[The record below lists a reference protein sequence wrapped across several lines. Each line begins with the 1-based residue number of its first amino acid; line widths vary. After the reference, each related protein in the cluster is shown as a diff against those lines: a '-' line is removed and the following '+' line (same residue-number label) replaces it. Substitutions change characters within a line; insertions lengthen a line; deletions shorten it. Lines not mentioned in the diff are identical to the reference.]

1 MTSHEY
7 LQSLSSH
14 LKSLPAE
21 AREEILLEISSHIQD
36 SLTQPGANLDEILAR
51 LGTPER
57 VAAAYRDN
65 ILLRRARRSFSPV
78 VMARAIVRL
87 ATKGVFGFIVFLC
100 ATIGYCIGGTFVL
113 IALLKP
119 IFPNHT
125 GMWIGG
131 PDAFTMGVQ
140 LFPPGPP
147 AHEVLG
153 RAIIPICLVL
163 GTLILGATMVTGR
176 LFLRTSRF
184 VQEKFQ
190 PSPQP
195 LRQAVGAPS

>member
-1 MTSHEY
+1 MTSQEY
-7 LQSLSSH
+7 LQTLRSH

-21 AREEILLEISSHIQD
+21 TREEILLEISSHIQD
-36 SLTQPGANLDEILAR
+36 SLSQPGVTLDQVLTR
-51 LGTPER
+51 LGPPDR

-78 VMARAIVRL
+78 VMARAILRL

-131 PDAFTMGVQ
+131 PDSFTMGVQ

-147 AHEVLG
+147 AHEILG
-153 RAIIPICLVL
+153 QAIIPICLVL
-163 GTLILGATMVTGR
+163 GSLILLATMVTVR

-190 PSPQP
+190 PTPEP
-195 LRQAVGAPS
+195 LHAAAAH